1 MEYNMKNKFNF
12 KRLIYFLI
20 IIECLIRIVSFLFK
34 NETILMNII
43 CKLLLIIIFILLF
56 IKIQKGDKL

>member
-34 NETILMNII
+34 NETAIMNII

-56 IKIQKGDKL
+56 IKIQKGDKI